1 MKIGEVTT
9 FQLPFSVV
17 LKKQQNL
24 HLTNFIEALYSTFAT
39 NNKKSSNSVENQ
51 SFS

>member
-17 LKKQQNL
+17 LNL

-51 SFS
+51 SFF